1 MKSPRL
7 SQRRRGFFCFVYYL
21 DKVHITKYS
30 ELVGIKNEGETMK
43 ISTKGRYALR
53 IMIDLAMNVDKGPIR
68 VKDIANRQS
77 ISEKYLEQIIALFNK
92 AGYVKSIRGAQG
104 GYLLTKEPKE
114 YTVGMILRLAEGS
127 IAPVSCVDDSSD
139 GCEKRGACVSAMLWQ
154 KMNDAVN
161 EVVDNTTLQDLVDW
175 QENIIE

>member
-1 MKSPRL
+1 MDRL
-7 SQRRRGFFCFVYYL
+7 FLSYYKNKEV
-21 DKVHITKYS
+21 DTDMERKYS
-30 ELVGIKNEGETMK
+30 KIVGIKNEGETMK

-53 IMIDLAMNVDKGPIR
+53 IMIDLAMNVGESPVR
-68 VKDIANRQS
+68 VKDIASRQD

-104 GYLLTKEPKE
+104 GYLLTREPRE

-127 IAPVSCVDDSSD
+127 IAPVSCVGTDAES
-139 GCEKRGACVSAMLWQ
+139 CEKRGACVSAMLWQ

-175 QENIIE
+175 QNGIEHTEE